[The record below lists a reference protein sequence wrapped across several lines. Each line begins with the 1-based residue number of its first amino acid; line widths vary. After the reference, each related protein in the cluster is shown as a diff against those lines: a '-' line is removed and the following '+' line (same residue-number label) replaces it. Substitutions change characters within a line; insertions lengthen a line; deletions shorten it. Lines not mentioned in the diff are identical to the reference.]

1 MIYYSAFIVVF
12 QFGWAGVQISHLS
25 LITDLTKDE
34 DTRTLLTSVR
44 YSFTVISN
52 LLVYFTTWIFFGVGE
67 EGQQVDRED
76 SDKFR
81 YGVSSCQRSFAKFH
95 NIETLNARSTRQKA
109 QVGASPGT
117 VKLGGVTTSQEG
129 CNRNLLCWQE
139 HHAGGRVLRP
149 ARHHQLPPDR
159 E

>member
-25 LITDLTKDE
+25 LITDLTGEE

-81 YGVSSCQRSFAKFH
+81 YGVTTRAVNGLS
-95 NIETLNARSTRQKA
+95 LNSKCMEVWPFVALTIK
-109 QVGASPGT
+109 
-117 VKLGGVTTSQEG
+117 
-129 CNRNLLCWQE
+129 NLLR
-139 HHAGGRVLRP
+139 HYANGRL
-149 ARHHQLPPDR
+149 
-159 E
+159 

>member
-81 YGVSSCQRSFAKFH
+81 YGAKCSFAKFH
-95 NIETLNARSTRQKA
+95 NIETLNARSTWR
-109 QVGASPGT
+109 
-117 VKLGGVTTSQEG
+117 
-129 CNRNLLCWQE
+129 
-139 HHAGGRVLRP
+139 RP
-149 ARHHQLPPDR
+149 
-159 E
+159 

>member
-25 LITDLTKDE
+25 LITDLTGDE

-81 YGVSSCQRSFAKFH
+81 YGLATRAVNGLS
-95 NIETLNARSTRQKA
+95 LNSTCMEVA
-109 QVGASPGT
+109 
-117 VKLGGVTTSQEG
+117 
-129 CNRNLLCWQE
+129 LCCFKN
-139 HHAGGRVLRP
+139 
-149 ARHHQLPPDR
+149 
-159 E
+159 

>member
-95 NIETLNARSTRQKA
+95 NIETLNVRSTRKRLKE
-109 QVGASPGT
+109 GPSLGM
-117 VKLGGVTTSQEG
+117 VKLRGVTTSQG
-129 CNRNLLCWQE
+129 CNRHLLCWQE
-139 HHAGGRVLRP
+139 HHAGGRLLRP